1 MNVEPANF
9 CRKPGEQNK
18 IRKKSRHELHEY
30 TRKAKLHRVFHNI
43 NSCYLVKFVAAML
56 YFCGMQILDGK
67 TVSQAVKDAL
77 KTKVSILKEEGK
89 KTPHLA
95 AVLIGNNGASETY
108 VASKV
113 KSCEEVGFKSTL
125 IRLDENISED
135 ILVKTIEQLNN
146 DADVDGILV
155 QLPLPKQV
163 SEEKVISLIHPDKDV
178 DGFHPMSIGKMVQGL
193 PTFIP
198 ATPYGILLMLEH
210 YKIVTAGKHAVVIGR
225 SNIVGRPISILLNRN
240 AYPGNCTVT
249 VCHSHTPNLKELCLQ
264 ADIIVAAL
272 GKPEFLKADMV
283 KEGTVVIDV
292 GITRVPDASKK
303 SGFAIKGDVDFAQ
316 VSHKCSYITPVP
328 GGVGL
333 MTIAALLM
341 NTYNACTHKHP
352 N

>member
-1 MNVEPANF
+1 
-9 CRKPGEQNK
+9 
-18 IRKKSRHELHEY
+18 
-30 TRKAKLHRVFHNI
+30 
-43 NSCYLVKFVAAML
+43 
-56 YFCGMQILDGK
+56 MQILDGK
-67 TVSQAVKDAL
+67 IVSQSVKD
-77 KTKVSILKEEGK
+77 SLKEKTAQLKAQGK

-113 KSCEEVGFKSTL
+113 KSCEEVGYKSTL
-125 IRLDENISED
+125 IRLDSDVEES
-135 ILVKTIEQLNN
+135 ILINTIEQLNS

-155 QLPLPKQV
+155 QLPLPKQIN
-163 SEEKVISLIHPDKDV
+163 EEKIIGLIHPDKDV
-178 DGFHPMSIGKMVQGL
+178 DGFHPISIGKMVQGL

-210 YKIVTAGKHAVVIGR
+210 YNIKTKGKHAVVIGR

-249 VCHSHTPNLKELCLQ
+249 VCHSHTHNLKEICVQ

-272 GKPEFLKADMV
+272 GKPQFLTANMV
-283 KEGTVVIDV
+283 KENAVVIDV
-292 GITRVPDASKK
+292 GITRVADATKK
-303 SGFAIKGDVDFAQ
+303 SGFAIKGDVDFAN
-316 VSHKCSYITPVP
+316 VAPKCSYITPVP

-341 NTYNACTHKHP
+341 NTYNACLQK

>member
-1 MNVEPANF
+1 
-9 CRKPGEQNK
+9 
-18 IRKKSRHELHEY
+18 
-30 TRKAKLHRVFHNI
+30 
-43 NSCYLVKFVAAML
+43 
-56 YFCGMQILDGK
+56 MQILDGK
-67 TVSQAVKDAL
+67 IVSQAVKDVVKE
-77 KTKVSILKEEGK
+77 KTAQLKEQGK

-113 KSCEEVGFKSTL
+113 KSCEEVGFKSSL
-125 IRLDENISED
+125 IRLNDNIEEAVL
-135 ILVKTIEQLNN
+135 IETIEQLNN

-155 QLPLPKQV
+155 QLPLPKQIN
-163 SEEKVISLIHPDKDV
+163 EEKIINLIHPDKDV
-178 DGFHPMSIGKMVQGL
+178 DGFHPVSIGKMVLGQ

-210 YKIVTAGKHAVVIGR
+210 YKIETKGKHAVIIGR

-249 VCHSHTPNLKELCLQ
+249 VCHSHTPNLKEICLE

-272 GKPEFLKADMV
+272 GKPQFLTADMV
-283 KEGTVVIDV
+283 KEDAVVIDV
-292 GITRVPDASKK
+292 GITRVPDATKK
-303 SGFAIKGDVDFAQ
+303 TGFAIKGDVDFAN
-316 VSHKCSYITPVP
+316 VAPKCSYITPVP

-341 NTYNACTHKHP
+341 NTYNACINK
-352 N
+352 

>member
-1 MNVEPANF
+1 
-9 CRKPGEQNK
+9 
-18 IRKKSRHELHEY
+18 
-30 TRKAKLHRVFHNI
+30 
-43 NSCYLVKFVAAML
+43 
-56 YFCGMQILDGK
+56 MQILDGK
-67 TVSQAVKDAL
+67 IVSQAVKDAL
-77 KTKVSILKEEGK
+77 KEKTAQLNAQGK

-95 AVLIGNNGASETY
+95 AVLVGNNGASETY

-125 IRLDENISED
+125 VRLDTAVDEAGLIAA
-135 ILVKTIEQLNN
+135 IEQLNN

-155 QLPLPKQV
+155 QLPLPKQIN
-163 SEEKVISLIHPDKDV
+163 EEKVINLIHPDKDV
-178 DGFHPMSIGKMVQGL
+178 DGFHPMSVGKMVQGL

-210 YKIVTAGKHAVVIGR
+210 YQIETKGKHAVVIGR

-249 VCHSHTPNLKELCLQ
+249 VCHSHTPNLKEICLQ

-272 GKPEFLKADMV
+272 GKPQFLTADMV
-283 KEGTVVIDV
+283 KENAVVIDV
-292 GITRVPDASKK
+292 GITRVPDSTKK
-303 SGFAIKGDVDFAQ
+303 SGFAIKGDVDFAS
-316 VSHKCSYITPVP
+316 VAPKCSYITPVP

-341 NTYNACTHKHP
+341 NTYNACVQNEVEGLKLKG
-352 N
+352 